1 MSCEQTRRLATL
13 KKIWIFKKSHFFS
26 LSKKLQKLQKKEIL
40 PVKTKRRN
48 KILRHNNKHT
58 QTFFKKQKLLPTILL
73 KIREKNLPPPII
85 TSKTTMFSSLKNIYI
100 ILMKF

>member
-1 MSCEQTRRLATL
+1 M
-13 KKIWIFKKSHFFS
+13 
-26 LSKKLQKLQKKEIL
+26 
-40 PVKTKRRN
+40 KTKRRN

-85 TSKTTMFSSLKNIYI
+85 TSKTTMFSSLKNIYNFNEVLKTTYYNYY
-100 ILMKF
+100 ILCNKFFALYFLEKTDISKHFLRCFTDYKV